1 MLKIHCFDM
10 NIHPETFVPL
20 VHCVID
26 DICLKP
32 CQTFV
37 SSRGANAPA
46 YWAPASLIRPT
57 PKKTPVA

>member
-1 MLKIHCFDM
+1 MLKVPCFEM
-10 NIHPETFVPL
+10 NIRPETFVPL

-37 SSRGANAPA
+37 RRCFSS
-46 YWAPASLIRPT
+46 PT
-57 PKKTPVA
+57 S